1 MLLVIRAGDVIRLCK
16 DETAGLRGVLPL
28 FSLDVEVTMCSSSSS
43 KLLDGCTVVD
53 VENMVA
59 CGVCGLLAFM
69 LPTLPFL
76 LLGPALA
83 VFAELVVASSSSM
96 RCSLFVV
103 SFMLSNNY
111 SNPFSAAS
119 GQLVQ
124 LFKSYIQIRH
134 L

>member
-1 MLLVIRAGDVIRLCK
+1 
-16 DETAGLRGVLPL
+16 
-28 FSLDVEVTMCSSSSS
+28 MCSSSSS

-53 VENMVA
+53 VEDMVAA
-59 CGVCGLLAFM
+59 CGVCGLLTFM

-83 VFAELVVASSSSM
+83 VFAEFFVASSSSM

-111 SNPFSAAS
+111 RNPFPT
-119 GQLVQ
+119 
-124 LFKSYIQIRH
+124 
-134 L
+134 